1 MGKKSSSVDQDK
13 SARTATPPTKG
24 RNRNT
29 TLPDKVGSQPEKRS
43 ASYDYRGDAQYQPL
57 LKRDDNKTR
66 NGN

>member
-13 SARTATPPTKG
+13 SARTATPPSMG

-29 TLPDKVGSQPEKRS
+29 TLPDTLGTQPEKRG
-43 ASYDYRGDAQYQPL
+43 ASYDARGDAHYQPL
-57 LKRDDNKTR
+57 MKRDDHKTR